1 MGISVED
8 IRKKVAERRG
18 HDAIDIATYHQN
30 RIKFHAQK
38 LIQQSVYYQP
48 TADFFAFVKNILPHD
63 KYKLFVELF
72 RYPVDTNEICEVCF
86 DKLSRI
92 FDGRNPSYN
101 YQFLTSDDRDD
112 WEWYRQ
118 DRLREPQV
126 WQTKGWE
133 HFKTEINSVLVVD
146 LPEEQR
152 GDKPEPYFYW
162 LNIYDVLAF
171 KAHRNGMMDWIAFR
185 QDDGKVAVIDDE
197 FYRIFRRSKVGEVG
211 ELLVEKPHLLGY
223 TPARF
228 FWSEPLSLSMP
239 DVKASPLTKELSRLD
254 WWLFY
259 HISKKHLDLFGSYP
273 IYSGYE
279 QTCDFENTETGDYCD
294 GGYLKDIHGHYL
306 FDRAGALLPCPKCG
320 SKRIVGAGS
329 FVEIPVPVDGQP
341 DMKNPVQMLSVDR
354 SSLDYNVS
362 EEKRLRDEIITA
374 VCGQAEEITQRDA
387 FNEQQIKAGFESQT
401 TVLSRV
407 KKNFEQAQQFVD
419 ETVCRLRY
427 ADGFLAASVNYGT
440 EFYLYDV
447 AELRDRYAKA
457 RENGASE
464 AELDALQNQIIE
476 TEYRHNPL
484 MMQRMMTLQELEP
497 YRHMSR
503 DEVVTLADKGI
514 IDRTDMLVKLNFASL
529 VRRFERENINVTE
542 FGTDIPFD
550 RKIEVITNTLRN
562 YVSEDRERDAGRS
575 ND

>member
-1 MGISVED
+1 MGISVEE
-8 IRKKVAERRG
+8 IRKRVAEKRG
-18 HDAIDIATYHQN
+18 HDALNTAIYHQN
-30 RIKFHAQK
+30 RLRFHAQK
-38 LIQQSVYYQP
+38 EVQQSVYYQP

-63 KYKLFVELF
+63 KYLLFKELF
-72 RYPVDTNEICEVCF
+72 KYPVDTNEICEVCF

-92 FDGRNPSYN
+92 FDGRNPSFN
-101 YQFLTSDDRDD
+101 YQFLTADDRDD

-118 DRLREPQV
+118 DRLKEPQV

-133 HFKTEINSVLVVD
+133 HFQTEINSVLVVD
-146 LPEEQR
+146 LPEEQK

-162 LNIYDVLAF
+162 LPIYDVLAF
-171 KAHRNGMMDWIAFR
+171 KAHRDCVMDWIAFR
-185 QDDGKVAVIDDE
+185 QDHDRIAVLDDE
-197 FYRIFRRSKVGEVG
+197 YYRMFRRSKGGEVG
-211 ELLVEKPHLLGY
+211 ELLEEKPHNLGY

-239 DVKASPLTKELSRLD
+239 DVKASPLTKELTRLD

-279 QTCDFENTETGDYCD
+279 QTCDFTNTETGDYCD
-294 GGYLKDIHGHYL
+294 GGYLKDKQGRYI
-306 FDRAGALLPCPKCG
+306 FDRSGVLLPCPKCG

-329 FVEIPVPVDGQP
+329 FVEIPVPVEGQP

-362 EEKRLRDEIITA
+362 EEKRLREEIITA

-387 FNEQQIKAGFESQT
+387 FNEQQVRAAFESQT

-407 KKNFEQAQQFVD
+407 KKGFEAAQKFVD
-419 ETVCRLRY
+419 ETCCRLRY
-427 ADGFLAASVNYGT
+427 EDGFIAANINYGT

-447 AELRDRYAKA
+447 NELRERYSKA

-464 AELDALQNQIIE
+464 AELDAMQTQIIE

-484 MMQRMMTLQELEP
+484 MMQRMITLSELEP

-503 DEVVTLADKGI
+503 EEVIELADKGI
-514 IDRTDMLVKLNFASL
+514 IDKTDMMVKLNFASL
-529 VRRFERENINVTE
+529 IKRFERENINVTE
-542 FGTDIPFD
+542 FGADIPFE
-550 RKIEVITNTLRN
+550 RKIEILTKTIRD
-562 YVSEDRERDAGRS
+562 YVSER
-575 ND
+575 

>member
-1 MGISVED
+1 MGISVEE
-8 IRKKVAERRG
+8 IRKKVAERKG
-18 HDAIDIATYHQN
+18 HDALDLAIYHQN

-48 TADFFAFVKNILPHD
+48 TADFFAFVQNILPHD

-101 YQFLTSDDRDD
+101 YQFLTLDDRDD

-118 DRLREPQV
+118 DRLHEPQV

-146 LPEEQR
+146 LPEEQK

-162 LNIYDVLAF
+162 LNIYDVMAF
-171 KAHRNGMMDWIAFR
+171 KAKRSGLMDWIAFR
-185 QDDGKVAVIDDE
+185 QDDDKVAVIDDE
-197 FYRIFRRSKVGEVG
+197 FYRIFRRSKGGEVG

-294 GGYLKDIHGHYL
+294 GGYLKDIHGHYK

-387 FNEQQIKAGFESQT
+387 FNEQQVRAGFESQT

-407 KKNFEQAQQFVD
+407 KKNFEAAQQFVD
-419 ETVCRLRY
+419 ETCCRLRY
-427 ADGFLAASVNYGT
+427 ADGFLAASINYGT

-503 DEVVTLADKGI
+503 DEVVALADKGI

-550 RKIEVITNTLRN
+550 KKIEVITNTLRN
-562 YVSEDRERDAGRS
+562 YVSEDAGR
-575 ND
+575 NA

>member
-118 DRLREPQV
+118 DRLHEPQV

-146 LPEEQR
+146 LPEEQK

-171 KAHRNGMMDWIAFR
+171 DAKRSGMMDWIAFR
-185 QDDGKVAVIDDE
+185 QDDDKVAVIDDE
-197 FYRIFRRSKVGEVG
+197 YYRIFRRSKGGEVG
-211 ELLVEKPHLLGY
+211 ELLAERPHLLGY

-294 GGYLKDIHGHYL
+294 GGYLKDIHGHYK

-374 VCGQAEEITQRDA
+374 VCGQAEEITQRHA
-387 FNEQQIKAGFESQT
+387 FNEQQVRAGFESQT

-427 ADGFLAASVNYGT
+427 ADGFVSASINYGT

-464 AELDALQNQIIE
+464 AELDALQNQIVE

-503 DEVVTLADKGI
+503 DEVVALADKGI

-550 RKIEVITNTLRN
+550 RKIEIITNTLRN
-562 YVSEDRERDAGRS
+562 YVSEDRERNA
-575 ND
+575 

>member
-1 MGISVED
+1 MGISVEE
-8 IRKKVAERRG
+8 IRKKVAERKG
-18 HDAIDIATYHQN
+18 HDALDVAIYHQN

-48 TADFFAFVKNILPHD
+48 TADFFAFVQNILPHD

-118 DRLREPQV
+118 DRLHEPQV

-152 GDKPEPYFYW
+152 GEKPEPYFYW

-171 KAHRNGMMDWIAFR
+171 KAKRSGLMDWIAFR
-185 QDDGKVAVIDDE
+185 QDDDKVAVIDDE
-197 FYRIFRRSKVGEVG
+197 FYRIFRRSKGGEVG

-294 GGYLKDIHGHYL
+294 GGYLKDIHGHYK

-387 FNEQQIKAGFESQT
+387 FNEQQVKAGFESQT
-401 TVLSRV
+401 TVLS
-407 KKNFEQAQQFVD
+407 
-419 ETVCRLRY
+419 TI
-427 ADGFLAASVNYGT
+427 NYGT

-484 MMQRMMTLQELEP
+484 MMQRMQTLQELEP

-503 DEVVTLADKGI
+503 DEVVALADKGI

-542 FGTDIPFD
+542 FGTDIPFE
-550 RKIEVITNTLRN
+550 RKIEIITNTIRN
-562 YVSEDRERDAGRS
+562 YVSEDAGR
-575 ND
+575 NA

>member
-8 IRKKVAERRG
+8 IRKKVAERKG

-86 DKLSRI
+86 GKLSRI

-152 GDKPEPYFYW
+152 GDRPEPYFYW

-171 KAHRNGMMDWIAFR
+171 KAHRNGLMDWIAFR
-185 QDDGKVAVIDDE
+185 QDDDKVAVIDDE
-197 FYRIFRRSKVGEVG
+197 FYRIFRRSKGGEVG
-211 ELLVEKPHLLGY
+211 ELLAERPHLLGY
-223 TPARF
+223 TPACF

-387 FNEQQIKAGFESQT
+387 FNEQQVRAGFESQT

-427 ADGFLAASVNYGT
+427 ADGFLAASINYGT

-503 DEVVTLADKGI
+503 NEVVELADKGI

-550 RKIEVITNTLRN
+550 KKIEIITNTLRN
-562 YVSEDRERDAGRS
+562 YVSEDRERNAGRS

>member
-1 MGISVED
+1 MGISVEE
-8 IRKKVAERRG
+8 IRRKVAERKG
-18 HDAIDIATYHQN
+18 HDALNIAIYHQN
-30 RIKFHAQK
+30 RLKFHVQK
-38 LIQQSVYYQP
+38 EIQQSVYYQP
-48 TADFFAFVKNILPHD
+48 TADFFAHVQNILPHD
-63 KYKLFVELF
+63 KFKLFKELF

-92 FDGRNPSYN
+92 FDGRNPSFN

-118 DRLREPQV
+118 DRLDEPQV

-133 HFKTEINSVLVVD
+133 HFKTEINSVLIVD
-146 LPEEQR
+146 LPEEQK
-152 GDKPEPYFYW
+152 GEKPEPYFYW
-162 LNIYDVLAF
+162 LPIEDVQAF
-171 KAHRNGMMDWIAFR
+171 KAKRNGMMDWIAFR
-185 QDDGKVAVIDDE
+185 QDDDRIAVIDDE
-197 FYRIFRRSKVGEVG
+197 YYRLFRRDKGGMVG
-211 ELLVEKPHLLGY
+211 ELLMERPHLLGY

-239 DVKASPLTKELSRLD
+239 DVKASPLTKELTRLD

-259 HISKKHLDLFGSYP
+259 HISKQHLDLFGSYP

-279 QTCDFENTETGDYCD
+279 QTCDFTNTETGDYCD
-294 GGYLKDIHGHYL
+294 GGYLKNRHGHYL
-306 FDRAGALLPCPKCG
+306 FDRAGALLPCPKCA

-354 SSLDYNVS
+354 SSLDYNVD
-362 EEKRLRDEIITA
+362 EEKRLREEIITA

-387 FNEQQIKAGFESQT
+387 FNEQQVRAGFESQT

-407 KKNFEQAQQFVD
+407 KKNFEAAQQFVD
-419 ETVCRLRY
+419 ETICRLRY
-427 ADGFLAASVNYGT
+427 DSGFVSVNINYGT
-440 EFYLYDV
+440 EFYLFDV
-447 AELRDRYAKA
+447 AELRERYAKA

-464 AELDALQNQIIE
+464 AELDALQNQILE

-484 MMQRMMTLQELEP
+484 QMQRMITLAELEP

-503 DEVVTLADKGI
+503 EEVVNLADRQI
-514 IDRTDMLVKLNFASL
+514 ISREDMLVKLNFASL

-550 RKIEVITNTLRN
+550 RKIEIITNTIRN
-562 YVSEDRERDAGRS
+562 YVSE
-575 ND
+575 N